1 MTHWLSPEHKR
12 NSWTQEISDWKIVYS
27 KGINCRGGG
36 MWGKDTKAY
45 KPQAGGKG
53 NRCWWNQSAGV
64 TGRLGSRQHLTL
76 PPGQTLQREVTWV
89 REHVLHLPYSLGV
102 NCLHWFKQAVPW
114 VGCAVPC
121 MCKFS
126 LHCSYLASAP
136 FPCSVYW
143 LFRMCRRSAVKA
155 GLSHSQYLCR
165 AIKRQYCRDKEAGFC
180 CYTKLTFTYRCLW

>member
-12 NSWTQEISDWKIVYS
+12 NSWSQEISDWKIVCF

-53 NRCWWNQSAGV
+53 NRCSWNQSAGV

-76 PPGQTLQREVTWV
+76 PPGQTLQWEVTWV

-102 NCLHWFKQAVPW
+102 NCLHWFKHAVPW
-114 VGCAVPC
+114 VGCAVPSIVQVFITLLLFC
-121 MCKFS
+121 FS
-126 LHCSYLASAP
+126 SIPLQCLLIVQDVQARCCESRA
-136 FPCSVYW
+136 FTFC
-143 LFRMCRRSAVKA
+143 F
-155 GLSHSQYLCR
+155 QYLCG
-165 AIKRQYCRDKEAGFC
+165 AIKRQ
-180 CYTKLTFTYRCLW
+180 